1 MKRKRGRPS
10 AYSHARAEE
19 ILKLLET
26 GQSLLHI
33 CESPDMPPEATV
45 RNWERAD
52 VHGFATRYARARDVG
67 LEHMAD
73 EMIRLA
79 DVCREGVRTK
89 RVERP
94 GPLVPG
100 PPLEDGSPGPMVPS
114 VVVEVETVTADMIE
128 RAKLQLDARKWYLS
142 KLAPKRYG
150 DQQPAAGGVGGV
162 QINLVVLPAGA
173 DAAAGSVDLRALVRG
188 PAPALPGGGDDDAS

>member
-52 VHGFATRYARARDVG
+52 VHGFATRYAHARDVG
-67 LEHMAD
+67 LEHMAE

-79 DVCREGVRTK
+79 DVCREGVKTRRKVLPDGT
-89 RVERP
+89 VET
-94 GPLVPG
+94 
-100 PPLEDGSPGPMVPS
+100 
-114 VVVEVETVTADMIE
+114 ETVTADMVE

-150 DQQPAAGGVGGV
+150 DQQVANAQAGVTI
-162 QINLVVLPAGA
+162 QLAVLPAGA
-173 DAAAGSVDLRALVRG
+173 DVSSGSVDLRAMIRGGEVRAL
-188 PAPALPGGGDDDAS
+188 PAPASGDDDAS